1 MITIK
6 DVAKRAGV
14 SIATVSRVINQSPSV
29 TEQSIQRVQQAI
41 DELGYQPNSIAR
53 SLQLGH
59 SGLIGMIVPQLDHPF
74 FSRLVEAAEQRCVE
88 HGCRLVLCCSNSEET
103 REKEFVQMLRR
114 NRVDGML
121 IATRT
126 PNLGYLDGYDIP
138 VVGVERSIASNVPF
152 VACDNYTGGVLAAQ
166 ALLSRG
172 SKHPAVLCRPSFRPV
187 RSSFMP
193 GDLREKGFID
203 TCTAQNVACISATP
217 DSSFNDQKAVCIA
230 FLQDFFR
237 AHPEA
242 DSLFTTSDVTAAWAY
257 AFFAEKGISIPDQM
271 QIIGFDGIDAAR
283 YLGITTV
290 AQPIVEMGRTAVE
303 LLLSLSTGQSAPMK
317 TVLPVQLISRRSTRQ
332 NIQEGT

>member
-88 HGCRLVLCCSNSEET
+88 HGCRLVLCCSNSEDT

-172 SKHPAVLCRPSFRPV
+172 SKHPAVITTIGGVFMVDRDTLLLFFQQNGIYCYCYDADCTVEIGFRE
-187 RSSFMP
+187 
-193 GDLREKGFID
+193 D
-203 TCTAQNVACISATP
+203 ATP
-217 DSSFNDQKAVCIA
+217 
-230 FLQDFFR
+230 
-237 AHPEA
+237 
-242 DSLFTTSDVTAAWAY
+242 
-257 AFFAEKGISIPDQM
+257 
-271 QIIGFDGIDAAR
+271 
-283 YLGITTV
+283 
-290 AQPIVEMGRTAVE
+290 
-303 LLLSLSTGQSAPMK
+303 SA
-317 TVLPVQLISRRSTRQ
+317 
-332 NIQEGT
+332 